1 MIEALF
7 RIIVITFGYFLAL
20 ISGVTTLA
28 FAAPQTSLFTL
39 PPFSTTL
46 ELLERAFTIA
56 GLILDAPV
64 VTVAALGLVAV
75 VIAEIGRVRNWTY
88 HILAWG
94 AAGGA
99 AAGASRWL
107 WHADAQASFGREVI
121 IAFVASGFVAGFVY
135 WLVAGRSV

>member
-1 MIEALF
+1 MTEALI
-7 RIIVITFGYFLAL
+7 RIVVIAIGYCLAL
-20 ISGVTTLA
+20 LSGLTTLVY
-28 FAAPQTSLFTL
+28 AAPQTSLFTL
-39 PPFSTTL
+39 PHFSTTL
-46 ELLERAFTIA
+46 DLLERAFTIA

-75 VIAEIGRVRNWTY
+75 VIAEIGRVKSWTY
-88 HILAWG
+88 HVLAWG

-107 WHADAQASFGREVI
+107 WHSHAQASFGREVI
-121 IAFVASGFVAGFVY
+121 VAFIASGFVAGFIY